1 MLNVPLDDIPEEVWW
16 VGLKP
21 QATTTGLKLTIPI
34 NATGMKLGTLFT
46 VAPIST
52 VGMGRTKGPGS
63 SRIFF
68 MEYLP

>member
-1 MLNVPLDDIPEEVWW
+1 MLKASVDDIPMDVWW
-16 VGLKP
+16 LGLKP
-21 QATTTGLKLTIPI
+21 QATMTGLKLTMPI

-63 SRIFF
+63 RRILF
-68 MEYLP
+68 MDYLQ